1 MVTYKTKWIAAPRE
15 TSNNHDNIL
24 FKPEIDQFKDVVVE
38 IFSRNNLSRSIGKV
52 KSGEIPWIQLILKK
66 VLLFV
71 TIFVFQTKYIFRLL
85 KLKVMAQVIKW
96 WYKIKKYFI
105 TKSTNYA
112 YSSQF
117 IYGVFVS
124 ICLFYMSFL
133 SC

>member
-38 IFSRNNLSRSIGKV
+38 IFSRNNLSRSIAKV
-52 KSGEIPWIQLILKK
+52 KSGEIPRIQLILKK

-85 KLKVMAQVIKW
+85 KLKVMAQVIK
-96 WYKIKKYFI
+96 
-105 TKSTNYA
+105 
-112 YSSQF
+112 
-117 IYGVFVS
+117 
-124 ICLFYMSFL
+124 
-133 SC
+133 